1 MYIYTHVPFINPIN
15 YRTVHRVLGIITC
28 CLDVY
33 WKEKGFDMGSN
44 QASIHVQGFRK
55 GWKMTRK

>member
-1 MYIYTHVPFINPIN
+1 MPFINPIN

-28 CLDVY
+28 CLEVY